1 MTCQVSRFCSE
12 THTIPS
18 RIVTWCEKNMSK
30 FPHFPTPAAYILMT
44 FHSFNLKKSPLS
56 ISLQSPNRMLACLLL
71 GDQSTGLIWSL
82 RLLGF
87 SISSPHPPLSPSI
100 HMILIHSPSQSF
112 RTQAHSYNSLSHRTT
127 AQLLVFGLR
136 KGVGVG

>member
-1 MTCQVSRFCSE
+1 MTWQVSRFCSE

-30 FPHFPTPAAYILMT
+30 FPHFPTPAAYILRT

-71 GDQSTGLIWSL
+71 GDQSTGLIWNL
-82 RLLGF
+82 RLRVRFWHLKF
-87 SISSPHPPLSPSI
+87 SFKLIKSI
-100 HMILIHSPSQSF
+100 NHICIEVESAQWIHLF
-112 RTQAHSYNSLSHRTT
+112 NAFVVGLMK
-127 AQLLVFGLR
+127 LR
-136 KGVGVG
+136 KRLGILYHC